1 MFSYNYKNKNKYSLF
16 KSKLDN
22 AVNGIISILD
32 WGVPCFISIISNIFS
47 FLLIIESKYTYI
59 YLLISTFINILLFK
73 FILNKKFTDI
83 KNKKK
88 QHQKKCEEVCNFID
102 IISPLYEKKSI
113 LTSKFNNF
121 IDKSIGNQYNIQLIY
136 CDFCELLRLSR
147 FVNSTLFLLYIYLA
161 EVNNIMIILILYQ
174 KLESSIVQF
183 YNFLNHFND
192 SENSYLILQEII
204 KNAEYTAN
212 ELQYELPLTIKI
224 NNININNNNF
234 KLTQNYNSK
243 MELLINQGNKIL
255 ITGESG
261 SGKTTFINAY
271 LGYIDGITFEG
282 NKQPLNLYSNY
293 IIMYQTIRSD
303 IPTSKINI
311 KELFSIETSK

>member
-1 MFSYNYKNKNKYSLF
+1 
-16 KSKLDN
+16 
-22 AVNGIISILD
+22 
-32 WGVPCFISIISNIFS
+32 
-47 FLLIIESKYTYI
+47 
-59 YLLISTFINILLFK
+59 
-73 FILNKKFTDI
+73 
-83 KNKKK
+83 
-88 QHQKKCEEVCNFID
+88 
-102 IISPLYEKKSI
+102 
-113 LTSKFNNF
+113 
-121 IDKSIGNQYNIQLIY
+121 
-136 CDFCELLRLSR
+136 
-147 FVNSTLFLLYIYLA
+147 
-161 EVNNIMIILILYQ
+161 MIILILYQ

-234 KLTQNYNSK
+234 KLTQNYKSK
-243 MELLINQGNKIL
+243 KELLINQGNKIL

-311 KELFSIETSK
+311 KELFSIETSKEFEIALCKKVCKICCIDNWLESNINLIDDYIDEKISGGEKSRLIMATKLYSLIKNNKKALILDEPEQGSDKKNAYRIITNLLNEFKDITVIIISHLENIENYKWDTILNIQKNSKTNIINIL